1 MPIEFLSLNGP
12 DNAGKTT
19 QIRLLSEARPA
30 LQYLGSAHEHAPHLW
45 RVPPED
51 SADWWF
57 ETSTTAELTYS
68 LLESHRL
75 RAEAREQGIVA
86 VIDRG
91 HSMLVA
97 TAIATCIVKDKMSI
111 GDARTAV
118 EAVQRTLAEP
128 PFEHSLL
135 LLLSRDFD
143 ESIAISQA
151 RDSHEWDQ
159 RYLLYQRTLHDVL
172 MMQAESG
179 LYTLVMELRR
189 SSRTEIHSQILAAV
203 DAAVSDRFGASQ

>member
-1 MPIEFLSLNGP
+1 VPIEFLSLNGP

-30 LQYLGSAHEHAPHLW
+30 LQSLGSAHEHAPHLW
-45 RVPPED
+45 RVPPGD

-75 RAEAREQGIVA
+75 RAEARRQGTVA
-86 VIDRG
+86 IIDRG

-97 TAIATCIVKDKMSI
+97 TAIATCIVKDKLSCD
-111 GDARTAV
+111 DARAAV
-118 EAVQRTLAEP
+118 EAVQGTRAEP
-128 PFEHSLL
+128 PPEHSLL
-135 LLLSRDFD
+135 LLLSRDFN

-151 RDSHEWDQ
+151 RDPREWDP
-159 RYLLYQRTLHDVL
+159 RYLLYQRTLHEVL

-179 LYTLVMELRR
+179 RYTQVMEWGTR
-189 SSRTEIHSQILAAV
+189 SRAEIHSQVLAAA
-203 DAAVSDRFGASQ
+203 DAAVSDRFRASQ